1 MSSQSAPVGS
11 GVYYDPYKRSI
22 AESPY
27 PTYKQMR
34 DEAPLYYNKEY
45 DFYALTRYDDVRAA
59 FLNHQALSSKH
70 GDILEMIQQKIAIP
84 PGTFI
89 HNDPPAHSIHRN
101 IVARIFSPR
110 RMNGLE
116 AQVRQI
122 TRECLDKIAGEKE
135 FDFIEH
141 IGGQIP
147 MRVIGKLLGIPEE
160 DFEAVRESVDSRL
173 VTDGGKPIEY
183 SEGAVQM
190 DQSFGD
196 YVDWRM
202 KNPADDV
209 ITELLG
215 VEFTDETG
223 TQRRLTRD
231 ELITYVNILA
241 GAGNETTNKLIG
253 WAGKTL
259 AEFPD
264 QRKLLVDNR
273 DLIPEAVEELLRFEP
288 PGPHVARYVAEDVE
302 FHGTTIPA
310 GSAVLLI
317 VASANRDERI
327 FPNPDR
333 FDVQRDRAAHVT
345 FGYGIHTCI
354 GNVLARMEGRVVLDE
369 LLTRF
374 PEWEVDLEEGELLS
388 TSTVRGWATLPAWV
402 GKERPKRKPKPVAQ
416 SAGAPPATIDGE
428 WNVTIKGPT
437 GPMPSTLSLA
447 TNNGVL
453 GGEQSGD
460 GTTTQIEDID
470 YNPDSGAVRWINRV
484 TQPMKLKLEF
494 TGTVDGD
501 TIAGKVKAGFMGSYP
516 FTGNKL

>member
-1 MSSQSAPVGS
+1 MSSQSVAAPG

-27 PTYKQMR
+27 PTYKRMR
-34 DEAPLYYNKEY
+34 DEAPLYYNPEY
-45 DFYALTRYDDVRAA
+45 NFYALTRYDDVRAA
-59 FLNHQALSSKH
+59 FLNHQALSSRH

-89 HNDPPAHSIHRN
+89 HNDPPSHGIHRN

-116 AQVRQI
+116 PWVRQI
-122 TRECLDKIAGEKE
+122 TVECLDKIAGEKE

-141 IGGQIP
+141 IGAQIP
-147 MRVIGKLLGIPEE
+147 MRVIGKLLGIPEQE
-160 DFEAVRESVDSRL
+160 FEAVRESVDSRL
-173 VTDGGKPIEY
+173 VTEGDKPLDY
-183 SEGAVQM
+183 GDALQL

-196 YVDWRM
+196 YIDWRI

-223 TQRRLTRD
+223 TQRKLTRD

-264 QRKLLVDNR
+264 QRKLLVENR

-288 PGPHVARYVAEDVE
+288 PGPHVARYVQEDVE
-302 FHGTTIPA
+302 FHGTTVPA
-310 GSAVLLI
+310 GSALLMI
-317 VASANRDERI
+317 VAAANRDERV
-327 FPNPDR
+327 FPNPDV
-333 FDVQRDRAAHVT
+333 FDVRRDRAAHTT

-369 LLTRF
+369 LLNRF

-402 GKERPKRKPKPVAQ
+402 GKERPARKPKPAAP
-416 SAGAPPATIDGE
+416 AGAPAPASIDGQ

-437 GPMPSTLSLA
+437 GPMPSTLNLS
-447 TNNGVL
+447 TSDGVL

-460 GTTTQIEDID
+460 GTTTPIEDIS
-470 YNPDSGAVRWINRV
+470 YDSASGDVRWVNKIAK
-484 TQPMKLKLEF
+484 PMKLKLEF
-494 TGTVDGD
+494 TGKVEGD
-501 TIAGKVKAGFMGSYP
+501 SISGKVKAGFMGSYP
-516 FTGNKL
+516 FTGQKL

>member
-1 MSSQSAPVGS
+1 MASQPAAVNG

-27 PTYKQMR
+27 PIYKRMR
-34 DEAPLYYNKEY
+34 EEAPLYYNSEY
-45 DFYALTRYDDVRAA
+45 DFYALTRYNDVRAA

-70 GDILEMIQQKIAIP
+70 GDILEMIQQKIQIP

-89 HNDPPAHSIHRN
+89 HNDPPSHAIHRN

-116 AQVRQI
+116 VEVRDI

-147 MRVIGKLLGIPEE
+147 MRVIGKLLGIPEQ
-160 DFEAVRESVDSRL
+160 DFEMVRESVDSRL
-173 VTDGGKPIEY
+173 RTEGENPLEY
-183 SEGAVQM
+183 ESGSLQL

-196 YVDWRM
+196 YIDWRM

-223 TQRRLTRD
+223 TQRKLTRD

-264 QRKLLVDNR
+264 QRKLLVENR
-273 DLIPEAVEELLRFEP
+273 ELIPEAVEELLRFEP
-288 PGPHVARYVAEDVE
+288 PGPHVARYVTEDIE
-302 FHGTTIPA
+302 FHGTTVPA
-310 GSAVLLI
+310 GSALLMI
-317 VASANRDERI
+317 VASANRDESI
-327 FPNPDR
+327 FPNPDV
-333 FDVQRDRAAHVT
+333 FDIRRDRAAHVT

-369 LLTRF
+369 LLNRF
-374 PEWEVDLEEGELLS
+374 PEWEVDLEEGELLA

-402 GKERPKRKPKPVAQ
+402 GKEKPARKPKPVAP
-416 SAGAPPATIDGE
+416 AGAPPPASIEGR

-437 GPMPSTLSLA
+437 GPMPSELYLA
-447 TNNGVL
+447 ATNGVL

-460 GTTTQIEDID
+460 GTTTVIEGID
-470 YNPDSGAVRWINRV
+470 YDAASGAVRWVNKV
-484 TQPMKLKLEF
+484 TKPMKLKLEF
-494 TGTVDGD
+494 TGQVEGNTM
-501 TIAGKVKAGFMGSYP
+501 TGKVKAGFMGSYP
-516 FTGNKL
+516 FTGQKL